1 MRQTS
6 LHGGKNAVFKMP
18 STCCVKS
25 LQQAQVFFTDG
36 WVQDL
41 EIVKVGQKTVVRSKV
56 LDPSIC
62 NKDLGMLQRLEVT
75 ENFVCVCTNTLA

>member
-1 MRQTS
+1 MQCSRCR
-6 LHGGKNAVFKMP
+6 LPAVLYSNF
-18 STCCVKS
+18 KS

-36 WVQDL
+36 WVKDL

-62 NKDLGMLQRLEVT
+62 KKRPGPAAAT
-75 ENFVCVCTNTLA
+75 